1 METSMNAI
9 SRFSRREALVSQ
21 FLKIFPS
28 RLFLMLILA
37 MMAGNAFGQTFST
50 IYNFGAV
57 PHDGA
62 APGSGVVI
70 DRSGNLF
77 GATGVGGFRGSDG
90 TVFELTPPTVVGGA
104 WTETVLRRFWG
115 SPDGKIP
122 LGRLV
127 MTSDDALFGTTLR
140 GGVND
145 LGTVYT
151 VALKSPGVW
160 RKGTIYSFGS
170 VPNDVVTPDLGLL
183 ASSEG
188 FYSSDQGGA
197 NNTGAIYL
205 LTPPTKEIVWTQNI
219 LYSFQSLGSGDAAD
233 PSGELVRD
241 SRGNFYGVTA
251 QGGVNNLG
259 AVFEVSPP
267 VVPGNPWTE
276 AVLHSF
282 NGADGTLPAGRLLL
296 GAGGELYGTASSGGT
311 GGAGLVF
318 RLDPP
323 AVAGNPWTE
332 TILHAF
338 SGSDGSSPENGV
350 IADKLGRLFG
360 AAADTIFMLH
370 PPVNGGV
377 AWKETILHTF
387 TGPDGFTA
395 TTPLTLSKKVLYG
408 TTSQAGA
415 FGKGTVFQI
424 ALP

>member
-1 METSMNAI
+1 LNPD
-9 SRFSRREALVSQ
+9 SRFSPREAQGSQ
-21 FLKIFPS
+21 LRKIFS
-28 RLFLMLILA
+28 LLRFSLMLILS
-37 MMAGNAFGQTFST
+37 MMACNAFGQTFST
-50 IYNFGAV
+50 LYNFGAV

-70 DRSGNLF
+70 DHNGNLF
-77 GATGVGGFRGSDG
+77 GTTGVGGFRGSDG
-90 TVFELTPPTVVGGA
+90 TVFELSPPTVAGGP

-122 LGRLV
+122 LSRLV
-127 MTSDDALFGTTLR
+127 MTSDDTLFGTTLQ

-151 VALKSPGVW
+151 VAPKSTGGW
-160 RKGTIYSFGS
+160 RKATIYNFGS

-183 ASSEG
+183 AAPEG
-188 FYSSDQGGA
+188 FYGSDQGGA

-205 LTPPTKEIVWTQNI
+205 LTPPTKGTVWTQNI

-241 SRGNFYGVTA
+241 FAGNFYGVTA
-251 QGGVNNLG
+251 QGGANNLG
-259 AVFEVSPP
+259 AIYEVSPP
-267 VVPGNPWTE
+267 VVPGGSWSE
-276 AVLHSF
+276 KVLYSF

-296 GAGGELYGTASSGGT
+296 GANGALFGTASSGGA
-311 GGAGLVF
+311 GGAGEVF

-323 AVAGNPWTE
+323 TVPGDPWTE
-332 TILHAF
+332 TVLYAF
-338 SGSDGSSPENGV
+338 SGGRDGSSPENGV

-370 PPVNGGV
+370 PPVDGGV
-377 AWKETILHTF
+377 WKETVLHTF